1 MAFEYGEFI
10 ARKVNKATTYKS
22 VQQQSQLQLRR
33 LPQDSRPYA
42 FILQQPMVVVLKAEI
57 EGVDDCATC
66 GTKNRQRAT
75 SNIPDTKW
83 MRDLRNGSVRIG
95 VRGYAWVGVHTRY
108 EHGGCTTQ
116 RDPFERWMEKK
127 ERANQRSGT
136 SLNGSSTWS
145 RVFGVLMDLRT
156 FPRRSNWTQ
165 PAVSTMKLIVPGR
178 ILPEKQAY
186 QLSTRG
192 SIIYNPLNPTIS
204 VSGGRWRSRLM
215 KRRGTWNWGTKVS
228 NSGILNEDPS
238 GENSIVAQTMV
249 LQLRMGQTV
258 ASRVR

>member
-22 VQQQSQLQLRR
+22 VQQRSQLQLRR

-145 RVFGVLMDLRT
+145 HVFRVLMDFLV
-156 FPRRSNWTQ
+156 
-165 PAVSTMKLIVPGR
+165 AR
-178 ILPEKQAY
+178 IEHNRPSRQWNSLFRDEFFQKNAY